1 MKRQYRQVLPLL
13 TAAAL
18 ASFSPMQ
25 ALAENPQFA
34 HDEATWARL
43 QDNTMEYDELSL
55 LVEEY
60 NPNYQNEQASY
71 NDTKNDD
78 DAAEI
83 RKDAKN
89 SADDMYDSAEDLR
102 DQAEDL
108 SDQADD
114 LSDQAEAAREA
125 GNVALAAQ
133 LQAGA
138 ASYMAG
144 YAPLMSAAAMT
155 QNSALKS
162 DISADSSY
170 VDSDMRK
177 IKHIKNQKG
186 IVVSTQNLFN
196 SYNQLR
202 INADLIQK
210 NVEVMEAAANA
221 VQTQASIGMA
231 TQADVLKAQKNLQSI
246 KSTQTETLS
255 SLETLRQNLCMMTGW
270 SYNAQPE
277 IKEVPQADLAAIDQ
291 INLEADRQK
300 ALELQEKLRKN
311 KFTLTDFY
319 EQMAQIK
326 NMGSLSE
333 LAGMLP
339 GVKASDLEGASM
351 DNGMLQQMEAI
362 ILSMT
367 PYERENPSV
376 LNSSRK
382 KRIAAGSGTQVVD
395 VNRLLKQFEMLQSLT
410 KQFSG
415 GKMPRN
421 MRKLMGKKGGMMG
434 GGMPGGFP
442 F

>member
-1 MKRQYRQVLPLL
+1 MKRQYRQVLPFL

-221 VQTQASIGMA
+221 AQTQASIGMA

-291 INLEADRQK
+291 INLEGDRQK
-300 ALELQEKLRKN
+300 ALENNYDLQYSKRALNNMRENSTDKKN
-311 KFTLTDFY
+311 QERTVKNL
-319 EQMAQIK
+319 EQSISASMTNLYNDIQQKKIAWQLAQA
-326 NMGSLSE
+326 E
-333 LAGMLP
+333 LATEQQSMSAVETKRGLGM
-339 GVKASDLEGASM
+339 VSDLEYLQAQSSFLGKQIAERTANM
-351 DNGMLQQMEAI
+351 ALFQAVETYNWAVNGY
-362 ILSMT
+362 LSQ
-367 PYERENPSV
+367 
-376 LNSSRK
+376 K
-382 KRIAAGSGTQVVD
+382 
-395 VNRLLKQFEMLQSLT
+395 
-410 KQFSG
+410 
-415 GKMPRN
+415 
-421 MRKLMGKKGGMMG
+421 
-434 GGMPGGFP
+434 
-442 F
+442 

>member
-1 MKRQYRQVLPLL
+1 MKRQYRQVLPFL

-125 GNVALAAQ
+125 GNAALAAQ

-221 VQTQASIGMA
+221 AQTQASIGMA

-291 INLEADRQK
+291 INLEGDRQK
-300 ALELQEKLRKN
+300 ALENNYDLQYSKRALNNMQENSTDKKN
-311 KFTLTDFY
+311 QERTVKNL
-319 EQMAQIK
+319 EQSISASMTNLYNDIQQKKIAWQLAQA
-326 NMGSLSE
+326 E
-333 LAGMLP
+333 LATEQQSMSAVETKRGLGM
-339 GVKASDLEGASM
+339 VSDLEYLQAQSSFLGKQIAERTANM
-351 DNGMLQQMEAI
+351 ALFQAVETYNWAVNGY
-362 ILSMT
+362 LSQ
-367 PYERENPSV
+367 
-376 LNSSRK
+376 K
-382 KRIAAGSGTQVVD
+382 
-395 VNRLLKQFEMLQSLT
+395 
-410 KQFSG
+410 
-415 GKMPRN
+415 
-421 MRKLMGKKGGMMG
+421 
-434 GGMPGGFP
+434 
-442 F
+442 

>member
-18 ASFSPMQ
+18 ASFSPVQ
-25 ALAENPQFA
+25 ALAANPQFA

-43 QDNTMEYDELSL
+43 QDNTMEYDELNL

-83 RKDAKN
+83 RRDAKN
-89 SADDMYDSAEDLR
+89 SAAEQYDSADDLR
-102 DQAEDL
+102 SQAEDL
-108 SDQADD
+108 SDQAAD

-125 GNVALAAQ
+125 GNAALAAQ

-162 DISADSSY
+162 DISADSSF

-177 IKHIKNQKG
+177 IQHIKNQKG
-186 IVVSTQNLFN
+186 IIVSVQNLFN

-202 INADLIQK
+202 VNADLIQK

-246 KSTQTETLS
+246 KATQTETLS

-270 SYNAQPE
+270 SYDAQPE
-277 IKEVPQADLAAIDQ
+277 IKEVPQADLASLDQ

-300 ALELQEKLRKN
+300 ALENNYDLQYSRRALNNMQENSTDKKN
-311 KFTLTDFY
+311 QERTVKNL
-319 EQMAQIK
+319 EQSISASMTNLYSDIQQKKIAWQLAQA
-326 NMGSLSE
+326 E
-333 LAGMLP
+333 LATEQQSMSATETKRSLGM
-339 GVKASDLEGASM
+339 VSSLEYLQAQSSFLGKQIAERTANMSLFQAVETYNWAV
-351 DNGMLQQMEAI
+351 NGY
-362 ILSMT
+362 LS
-367 PYERENPSV
+367 
-376 LNSSRK
+376 
-382 KRIAAGSGTQVVD
+382 Q
-395 VNRLLKQFEMLQSLT
+395 T
-410 KQFSG
+410 K
-415 GKMPRN
+415 
-421 MRKLMGKKGGMMG
+421 
-434 GGMPGGFP
+434 
-442 F
+442 

>member
-1 MKRQYRQVLPLL
+1 MKRQYRQVLPFL

-221 VQTQASIGMA
+221 AQSQATIGMA

-300 ALELQEKLRKN
+300 ALENNYDLQYSKRALNNMQENSTDKKN
-311 KFTLTDFY
+311 QERTVKNL
-319 EQMAQIK
+319 EQSISASMTNLYNDIQQKKIAWQLAQA
-326 NMGSLSE
+326 E
-333 LAGMLP
+333 LATEQQSMSAVETKRGLGM
-339 GVKASDLEGASM
+339 VSDLEYLQAQSSFLGKQIAERTANM
-351 DNGMLQQMEAI
+351 ALFQAVETYNWAVNGY
-362 ILSMT
+362 LSQ
-367 PYERENPSV
+367 
-376 LNSSRK
+376 K
-382 KRIAAGSGTQVVD
+382 
-395 VNRLLKQFEMLQSLT
+395 
-410 KQFSG
+410 
-415 GKMPRN
+415 
-421 MRKLMGKKGGMMG
+421 
-434 GGMPGGFP
+434 
-442 F
+442 

>member
-1 MKRQYRQVLPLL
+1 MKRQYRQVLPFL

-221 VQTQASIGMA
+221 AQTQASIGMA
-231 TQADVLKAQKNLQSI
+231 TQADVLKNLQSI

-291 INLEADRQK
+291 INLEGDRQK
-300 ALELQEKLRKN
+300 ALENNYDLQYSKRALNNMQENSTDKKN
-311 KFTLTDFY
+311 QERTVKNL
-319 EQMAQIK
+319 EQSISASMTNLYNDIQQKKIAWQLAQA
-326 NMGSLSE
+326 E
-333 LAGMLP
+333 LATEQQSMSAVETKRGLGM
-339 GVKASDLEGASM
+339 VSDLEYLQAQSSFLGKQIAERTANM
-351 DNGMLQQMEAI
+351 ALFQAVETYNWAVNGY
-362 ILSMT
+362 LSQ
-367 PYERENPSV
+367 
-376 LNSSRK
+376 K
-382 KRIAAGSGTQVVD
+382 
-395 VNRLLKQFEMLQSLT
+395 
-410 KQFSG
+410 
-415 GKMPRN
+415 
-421 MRKLMGKKGGMMG
+421 
-434 GGMPGGFP
+434 
-442 F
+442 

>member
-18 ASFSPMQ
+18 ASFSPVQ
-25 ALAENPQFA
+25 ALAANPQFA
-34 HDEATWARL
+34 HDEATWGRL

-83 RKDAKN
+83 RRDAKN
-89 SADDMYDSAEDLR
+89 SAAELYDSADDLR
-102 DQAEDL
+102 SQAEDL
-108 SDQADD
+108 SDQAAD

-125 GNVALAAQ
+125 GNAALAAQ

-162 DISADSSY
+162 DISADSSF

-177 IKHIKNQKG
+177 IQHIKNQKG
-186 IVVSTQNLFN
+186 IIVSVQNLFN

-202 INADLIQK
+202 ANADLIQK

-231 TQADVLKAQKNLQSI
+231 TQADVLKSQKNLQSI
-246 KSTQTETLS
+246 KATQTETLA

-270 SYNAQPE
+270 SYDAQPE
-277 IKEVPQADLAAIDQ
+277 IKEVPQADLASVDQ
-291 INLEADRQK
+291 LNLEADRQK
-300 ALELQEKLRKN
+300 ALENNYDLQYSRRALNNMQENSTDKKN
-311 KFTLTDFY
+311 QERTVKNL
-319 EQMAQIK
+319 EQSISASMTNLYSDIQQKKIAWQLAQA
-326 NMGSLSE
+326 E
-333 LAGMLP
+333 LATEQQSMSATETKRSLGM
-339 GVKASDLEGASM
+339 VSSLEYLQAQSSFLGKQIAERTANMSLFQAIEAYNWAV
-351 DNGMLQQMEAI
+351 NGY
-362 ILSMT
+362 LSQ
-367 PYERENPSV
+367 
-376 LNSSRK
+376 
-382 KRIAAGSGTQVVD
+382 TQ
-395 VNRLLKQFEMLQSLT
+395 
-410 KQFSG
+410 
-415 GKMPRN
+415 
-421 MRKLMGKKGGMMG
+421 
-434 GGMPGGFP
+434 
-442 F
+442 

>member
-18 ASFSPMQ
+18 ASFSPVQ
-25 ALAENPQFA
+25 ALAANPQFA
-34 HDEATWARL
+34 HDEATWGRL

-83 RKDAKN
+83 RRDAKN
-89 SADDMYDSAEDLR
+89 SAAELYDSADDLR
-102 DQAEDL
+102 SQAEDL
-108 SDQADD
+108 SDQAAD

-125 GNVALAAQ
+125 GNAALAAQ

-144 YAPLMSAAAMT
+144 YAPLMSAVAMT

-162 DISADSSY
+162 DISADSSF

-177 IKHIKNQKG
+177 IQHIKNQKG
-186 IVVSTQNLFN
+186 IIVSVQNLFN

-202 INADLIQK
+202 ANADLIQK

-231 TQADVLKAQKNLQSI
+231 TQADVLKSQKNLQSI
-246 KSTQTETLS
+246 KATQTETLA

-270 SYNAQPE
+270 SYDAQPE
-277 IKEVPQADLAAIDQ
+277 IKEVPQADLASVDQ
-291 INLEADRQK
+291 LNLEADRQK
-300 ALELQEKLRKN
+300 ALENNYDLQYSRRALNNMQENSTDKKN
-311 KFTLTDFY
+311 QERTVKNL
-319 EQMAQIK
+319 EQSISASMTNLYSDIQKKKIAWQLAQA
-326 NMGSLSE
+326 E
-333 LAGMLP
+333 LATEQQSMSATETKRSLGM
-339 GVKASDLEGASM
+339 VSSLEYLQAQSSFLGKQIAERTANMSLFQAIEAYNWAV
-351 DNGMLQQMEAI
+351 NGY
-362 ILSMT
+362 LSQ
-367 PYERENPSV
+367 
-376 LNSSRK
+376 
-382 KRIAAGSGTQVVD
+382 TQ
-395 VNRLLKQFEMLQSLT
+395 
-410 KQFSG
+410 
-415 GKMPRN
+415 
-421 MRKLMGKKGGMMG
+421 
-434 GGMPGGFP
+434 
-442 F
+442 

>member
-1 MKRQYRQVLPLL
+1 MKRQYKQVLPFL

-221 VQTQASIGMA
+221 AQTQASIGMA

-300 ALELQEKLRKN
+300 ALENNYDLQYSKRALNNMQENSTDKKN
-311 KFTLTDFY
+311 QERTVKNL
-319 EQMAQIK
+319 EQSISASMTNLYNDIQQKKIAWQLAQA
-326 NMGSLSE
+326 E
-333 LAGMLP
+333 LATEQQSMSAVETKRGLGM
-339 GVKASDLEGASM
+339 VSDLEYLQAQSSFLGKQIAERTANM
-351 DNGMLQQMEAI
+351 ALFQAVETYNWAVNGY
-362 ILSMT
+362 LSQ
-367 PYERENPSV
+367 
-376 LNSSRK
+376 K
-382 KRIAAGSGTQVVD
+382 
-395 VNRLLKQFEMLQSLT
+395 
-410 KQFSG
+410 
-415 GKMPRN
+415 
-421 MRKLMGKKGGMMG
+421 
-434 GGMPGGFP
+434 
-442 F
+442 

>member
-1 MKRQYRQVLPLL
+1 MKRQYRQVLPFL
-13 TAAAL
+13 TVAAL

-221 VQTQASIGMA
+221 AQTQASIGMA

-291 INLEADRQK
+291 INLEGDRQK
-300 ALELQEKLRKN
+300 ALENNYDLQYSKRALNNMQENSTDKKN
-311 KFTLTDFY
+311 QERTVKNL
-319 EQMAQIK
+319 EQSISASMTNLYNDIQQKKIAWQLAQA
-326 NMGSLSE
+326 E
-333 LAGMLP
+333 LATEQQSMSAVETKRGLGM
-339 GVKASDLEGASM
+339 VSDLEYLQAQSSFLGKQIAERTANM
-351 DNGMLQQMEAI
+351 ALFQAVETYNWAVNGY
-362 ILSMT
+362 LSQ
-367 PYERENPSV
+367 
-376 LNSSRK
+376 K
-382 KRIAAGSGTQVVD
+382 
-395 VNRLLKQFEMLQSLT
+395 
-410 KQFSG
+410 
-415 GKMPRN
+415 
-421 MRKLMGKKGGMMG
+421 
-434 GGMPGGFP
+434 
-442 F
+442 

>member
-125 GNVALAAQ
+125 GNVALVAQ

-138 ASYMAG
+138 ASHMAG
-144 YAPLMSAAAMT
+144 YVPLMSAAAMT

-177 IKHIKNQKG
+177 IQHIKNQKG

-202 INADLIQK
+202 VNADLIQK
-210 NVEVMEAAANA
+210 NVEVMVAAANA

-300 ALELQEKLRKN
+300 ALENNYDLQYSRRALNNMQENSTDKKN
-311 KFTLTDFY
+311 QERTVKNL
-319 EQMAQIK
+319 EQSISASMTNLYNDIQQKKIAWQLAQA
-326 NMGSLSE
+326 E
-333 LAGMLP
+333 LATEQQSMSATETKRGLGM
-339 GVKASDLEGASM
+339 VSDLEYLQAQSSFLGKQIAEKTANM
-351 DNGMLQQMEAI
+351 ALFQAVETYNWAVNG
-362 ILSMT
+362 
-367 PYERENPSV
+367 Y
-376 LNSSRK
+376 LNQ
-382 KRIAAGSGTQVVD
+382 TQ
-395 VNRLLKQFEMLQSLT
+395 
-410 KQFSG
+410 
-415 GKMPRN
+415 
-421 MRKLMGKKGGMMG
+421 
-434 GGMPGGFP
+434 
-442 F
+442 

>member
-177 IKHIKNQKG
+177 IQHIKNQKG

-202 INADLIQK
+202 VNADLIQK

>member
-1 MKRQYRQVLPLL
+1 MKRQYKQVLPLL

-221 VQTQASIGMA
+221 AQTQASIGMA

-291 INLEADRQK
+291 INLEGDRQK
-300 ALELQEKLRKN
+300 ALENNYDLQYSKRALNNMQENSTDKKN
-311 KFTLTDFY
+311 QERTVKNL
-319 EQMAQIK
+319 EQSISASMTNLYNDIQQKKIAWQLAQA
-326 NMGSLSE
+326 E
-333 LAGMLP
+333 LATEQQSMSAVETKRGLGM
-339 GVKASDLEGASM
+339 VSDLEYLQAQSSFLGKQIAERTANM
-351 DNGMLQQMEAI
+351 ALFQAVETYNWAVNGY
-362 ILSMT
+362 LSQ
-367 PYERENPSV
+367 
-376 LNSSRK
+376 K
-382 KRIAAGSGTQVVD
+382 
-395 VNRLLKQFEMLQSLT
+395 
-410 KQFSG
+410 
-415 GKMPRN
+415 
-421 MRKLMGKKGGMMG
+421 
-434 GGMPGGFP
+434 
-442 F
+442 